1 MPKKSS
7 KPAYAFIDA
16 SNLFYGGEKSLGWKI
31 DYKKLIAYIKEQ
43 YKVRKVFYY
52 GGVELNGFLY
62 SPLEEKP
69 INLKNLVSYL
79 RHKIKGKKITK
90 IQIAS
95 LMGNIQRVK
104 FYLKLEEFGYI
115 LRLKPVKTFRE
126 EGGRVTKKAN
136 CDVDMTFDLM
146 RNFNEYSGVLVL
158 SGDGDFAIVLKYL
171 RNQGKT
177 VKLLARGERT
187 AKEIRQLAGGDFR
200 DFNYLREILKFE
212 K

>member
-1 MPKKSS
+1 
-7 KPAYAFIDA
+7 
-16 SNLFYGGEKSLGWKI
+16 
-31 DYKKLIAYIKEQ
+31 
-43 YKVRKVFYY
+43 
-52 GGVELNGFLY
+52 
-62 SPLEEKP
+62 
-69 INLKNLVSYL
+69 
-79 RHKIKGKKITK
+79 
-90 IQIAS
+90 
-95 LMGNIQRVK
+95 MGNIQRVK

-115 LRLKPVKTFRE
+115 LRLKPVKIFRE

-146 RNFNEYSGVLVL
+146 RNFDEYSGVLVL
-158 SGDGDFAIVLKYL
+158 SGDGDFAVVLKYL
-171 RNQGKT
+171 RDQGKT